1 MNDQHTPGPGGD
13 SAESDAE
20 LTAPITPQ
28 HAAEPAPAEAEVPA
42 APEASEQ
49 PQASP
54 TLQFPAP
61 VEGSRVAGPPSQVPG
76 APQVPL
82 GAPAPGPY
90 GTPPPSGS
98 PFGAPIG
105 GGPFPPPP
113 GAAGYGYPVAPAPR
127 AKVSKAVW
135 PVVCLLSLLLGLVGG
150 ALGAM
155 GYDKW
160 QDDNTEPGRS
170 RDGLAGV
177 QTETTPPLTKDNK
190 SIEAV
195 ASKLLPSTV
204 QIIADFEGEEGGATG
219 SGFVLDRQGHVVTNN
234 HVIEDAAK
242 KDGRIRI
249 VLHDGTRYDATVVG
263 RSTVYDL
270 AVLYSKDAIDELVPA
285 SLGESAKLRVGEGV
299 VAFGSP
305 LGLTSTVTA
314 GIISALNRPVTTG
327 GTDDLNS
334 YINAIQTDAAI
345 NPGNSGGPLV
355 NLQGQVIGVNS
366 AIATTG
372 GGGSSESGNIG
383 VGFAIPVEQVRVTA
397 DQILKDGEAQYPV
410 IGASVI
416 TADNREGVRIEKV
429 NPGSAAEKAG
439 LKKNDV
445 VVEIAGQPVND
456 SPSLIVAIRSH
467 LPGEKVILT
476 VERGGKEREVT
487 VTLDSQ
493 VG

>member
-1 MNDQHTPGPGGD
+1 EPAAD
-13 SAESDAE
+13 SAPQSDE
-20 LTAPITPQ
+20 RPTP
-28 HAAEPAPAEAEVPA
+28 
-42 APEASEQ
+42 
-49 PQASP
+49 
-54 TLQFPAP
+54 TRQFPP
-61 VEGSRVAGPPSQVPG
+61 PMEGSRVSGPPSQVPG
-76 APQVPL
+76 APAVPL
-82 GAPAPGPY
+82 GAPAPS
-90 GTPPPSGS
+90 SGWA
-98 PFGAPIG
+98 GAPLPPA
-105 GGPFPPPP
+105 GGPRAVP
-113 GAAGYGYPVAPAPR
+113 GYGYPPAPPAPR
-127 AKVSKAVW
+127 AKLAKGVW
-135 PVVCLLSLLLGLVGG
+135 PVVCLVSLLLGLLGG

-155 GYDKW
+155 GYDTW
-160 QDDNTEPGRS
+160 QDENTEPGRS

-177 QTETTPPLTKDNK
+177 ETQETPPLAKDNK

-195 ASKLLPSTV
+195 AAKLLPSTV

-249 VLHDGTRYDATVVG
+249 VLHDGTRFDATVVG

-270 AVLYSKDAIDELVPA
+270 AVLYSKDAADELIPA
-285 SLGESAKLRVGEGV
+285 AMGDSATLQVGEGV

-314 GIISALNRPVTTG
+314 GIVSALNRPVTTG

-410 IGASVI
+410 IGAQVI
-416 TADNREGVRIEKV
+416 TADNGEGVRIDKV
-429 NPGSAAEKAG
+429 NPGSAADKAG
-439 LKKNDV
+439 LKKDDV
-445 VVEIAGQPVND
+445 VVAIDDQPVSD
-456 SPSLIVAIRSH
+456 SPSLIVAIRSY
-467 LPGEKVILT
+467 LPGEKVTLT
-476 VERGGKEREVT
+476 VLRGDDERSID